1 MSTHQPQKVTLRLV
15 IYGRVQGVCFRDSMR
30 REAQRL
36 AIAGWVRNHSSG
48 TVEAVVHG
56 ESSDVDI
63 IVRWAKR
70 GPELAQ
76 VERVEVMPEDGVY
89 ASFEII

>member
-1 MSTHQPQKVTLRLV
+1 
-15 IYGRVQGVCFRDSMR
+15 MR

-36 AIAGWVRNHSSG
+36 AVAGWVRNRSDG

-56 ESSDVDI
+56 ESADVDI

-76 VERVEVMPEDGVY
+76 VEKIEIMPDNNAY
-89 ASFEII
+89 ASFEIIGQ